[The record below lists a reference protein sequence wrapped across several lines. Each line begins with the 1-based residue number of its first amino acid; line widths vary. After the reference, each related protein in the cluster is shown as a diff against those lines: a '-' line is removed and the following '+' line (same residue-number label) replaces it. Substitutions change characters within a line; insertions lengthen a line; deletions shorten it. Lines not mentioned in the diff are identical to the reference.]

1 MTITLKVANG
11 QIVDVSIDK
20 VRETVA
26 VCEHC
31 KYELTSRSSYTRHI
45 RRNQR
50 CAIRRAE
57 AELEKFVETHTKKGL
72 HFSLSIKL
80 FKEKVSTVYVYR

>member
-1 MTITLKVANG
+1 MTLTLKVANG
-11 QIVDVSIDK
+11 QIVDVSSDK

-31 KYELTSRSSYTRHI
+31 KYQFTNRSSYTRHI

-57 AELEKFVETHTKKGL
+57 AELEKFMENTQKM
-72 HFSLSIKL
+72 FSFF
-80 FKEKVSTVYVYR
+80 FKY

>member
-20 VRETVA
+20 VREAVA

-31 KYELTSRSSYTRHI
+31 KYEFTSRSSYTRHI

-50 CAIRRAE
+50 CALRRAE
-57 AELEKFVETHTKKGL
+57 AELEKFMENTQKQV
-72 HFSLSIKL
+72 
-80 FKEKVSTVYVYR
+80 

>member
-1 MTITLKVANG
+1 MTITLRAASG

-31 KYELTSRSSYTRHI
+31 KYEFTSRSSYTRHI

-50 CAIRRAE
+50 CALRRAE
-57 AELEKFVETHTKKGL
+57 AELEKFMENTQKK
-72 HFSLSIKL
+72 
-80 FKEKVSTVYVYR
+80 V

>member
-1 MTITLKVANG
+1 MTTTLKVANG

-31 KYELTSRSSYTRHI
+31 EYEFTNRSSYTRHI
-45 RRNQR
+45 RKNQR
-50 CAIRRAE
+50 RALRIAE
-57 AELEKFVETHTKKGL
+57 AELEKIMEYTQR
-72 HFSLSIKL
+72 
-80 FKEKVSTVYVYR
+80 KVWIFF

>member
-26 VCEHC
+26 VRERC
-31 KYELTSRSSYTRHI
+31 KYEFAKRSSYTKRI

-50 CAIRRAE
+50 CAIRKAE
-57 AELEKFVETHTKKGL
+57 AELEKIMEAHAKKIQVFL
-72 HFSLSIKL
+72 QIL
-80 FKEKVSTVYVYR
+80 FKEKVSIVEYT